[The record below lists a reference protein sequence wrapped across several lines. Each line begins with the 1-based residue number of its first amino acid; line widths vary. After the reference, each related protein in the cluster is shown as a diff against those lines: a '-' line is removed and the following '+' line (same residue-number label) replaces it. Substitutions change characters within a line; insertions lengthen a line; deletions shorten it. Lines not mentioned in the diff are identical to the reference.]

1 MQHSFDAKRDCRLKL
16 THRRLFFATLPFLSL
31 GCIRRTRGQIGTLMR
46 HFREEVQRAQRGSD
60 RGTKLVRTL
69 PHKALRFGPN
79 RHERASVNCLKRRHS
94 SQLGPNF
101 EHSLGRPALFH
112 AKIMCTHFTAAAA
125 AGHDMRQKVGRGQ
138 CCAAQRSL
146 LLGPS
151 LANEKCL
158 ISWKEIAQPKL
169 QRRGPVI
176 NEPSF
181 RKEVSLHLQVNCTGW
196 HAFWLWVAYFQQ
208 FNAHTDAF
216 KCI

>member
-101 EHSLGRPALFH
+101 EHSLSPIARSCCDIAKGRN
-112 AKIMCTHFTAAAA
+112 FTLCDIAATSSNWT
-125 AGHDMRQKVGRGQ
+125 RVGLVVWQ
-138 CCAAQRSL
+138 
-146 LLGPS
+146 
-151 LANEKCL
+151 
-158 ISWKEIAQPKL
+158 
-169 QRRGPVI
+169 
-176 NEPSF
+176 
-181 RKEVSLHLQVNCTGW
+181 
-196 HAFWLWVAYFQQ
+196 WVGL
-208 FNAHTDAF
+208 T
-216 KCI
+216 

>member
-1 MQHSFDAKRDCRLKL
+1 
-16 THRRLFFATLPFLSL
+16 
-31 GCIRRTRGQIGTLMR
+31 MR

-101 EHSLGRPALFH
+101 EHSLSPIARSCCDIAKGRNFTLCDIAATSSNWTLGRPALFH

>member
-101 EHSLGRPALFH
+101 EHSLSPIARSCCDIAKGRN
-112 AKIMCTHFTAAAA
+112 FTLCDIAATSSNWTSTWARFF
-125 AGHDMRQKVGRGQ
+125 GNFILERPESKDQRREPYGFFSLRRWHQGRGT
-138 CCAAQRSL
+138 RSTRE
-146 LLGPS
+146 GHIASGNRVQIGVQITPHS
-151 LANEKCL
+151 ATTKCL
-158 ISWKEIAQPKL
+158 
-169 QRRGPVI
+169 V
-176 NEPSF
+176 
-181 RKEVSLHLQVNCTGW
+181 
-196 HAFWLWVAYFQQ
+196 
-208 FNAHTDAF
+208 
-216 KCI
+216 